1 MTLSPCLAG
10 TLTFPRPQQLV
21 TTTATANTAMALAA
35 TPSYTD
41 DFEQQRNEMKENGID
56 ASMIQSTLPNLTVDR
71 IQTKTKQKHQRKPST
86 LRALS
91 VQMAGKLFSREKP
104 LLPRR
109 PRPSDNPHGQANVA
123 GPRRSS
129 FRRTSCMPCRV
140 QCVTMRV
147 SLSVCIF
154 LSVCVCFLPPSSLP
168 PNRPKGV
175 PCMQGCAC
183 LFPRPQLHQLSGRSC
198 HNFFDGTVTDD

>member
-91 VQMAGKLFSREKP
+91 VQMAGKLFCVKSP
-104 LLPRR
+104 FSHVDPAQA
-109 PRPSDNPHGQANVA
+109 DNPHGQANVA
-123 GPRRSS
+123 GPRCSS
-129 FRRTSCMPCRV
+129 FRRSLHAMLCSMCNYA
-140 QCVTMRV
+140 CV
-147 SLSVCIF
+147 SLCLH
-154 LSVCVCFLPPSSLP
+154 LSLRMCVFPSPFQFASKQAQ
-168 PNRPKGV
+168 RSTV
-175 PCMQGCAC
+175 HARMC
-183 LFPRPQLHQLSGRSC
+183 LFVPPASTASTFRTELPQL
-198 HNFFDGTVTDD
+198 F

>member
-86 LRALS
+86 LRAYGVCYYWALS
-91 VQMAGKLFSREKP
+91 VQMAGKLF
-104 LLPRR
+104 
-109 PRPSDNPHGQANVA
+109 
-123 GPRRSS
+123 
-129 FRRTSCMPCRV
+129 
-140 QCVTMRV
+140 CVK
-147 SLSVCIF
+147 S
-154 LSVCVCFLPPSSLP
+154 PSSHKIPSRQPARASKCCRP
-168 PNRPKGV
+168 PAFFF
-175 PCMQGCAC
+175 QTQLAC
-183 LFPRPQLHQLSGRSC
+183 HAVF
-198 HNFFDGTVTDD
+198 NV

>member
-86 LRALS
+86 LRAYYWALS
-91 VQMAGKLFSREKP
+91 VQMAGKLFSREKS
-104 LLPRR
+104 LLPQD
-109 PRPSDNPHGQANVA
+109 PKPTT
-123 GPRRSS
+123 
-129 FRRTSCMPCRV
+129 RTGKQM
-140 QCVTMRV
+140 
-147 SLSVCIF
+147 
-154 LSVCVCFLPPSSLP
+154 LPAPGL
-168 PNRPKGV
+168 
-175 PCMQGCAC
+175 
-183 LFPRPQLHQLSGRSC
+183 LLSGVHPAC
-198 HNFFDGTVTDD
+198 HAVFNV

>member
-86 LRALS
+86 LRASS
-91 VQMAGKLFSREKP
+91 VYYWAFLIVGGFYLGFKCPNGGKALF
-104 LLPRR
+104 
-109 PRPSDNPHGQANVA
+109 A
-123 GPRRSS
+123 
-129 FRRTSCMPCRV
+129 
-140 QCVTMRV
+140 
-147 SLSVCIF
+147 
-154 LSVCVCFLPPSSLP
+154 
-168 PNRPKGV
+168 
-175 PCMQGCAC
+175 
-183 LFPRPQLHQLSGRSC
+183 
-198 HNFFDGTVTDD
+198 